1 MQLKYNIRT
10 QKDVKLMGY
19 FSRLAVELLERNQ
32 DRELDINYGEEV
44 EPKTNQELAAL
55 QQEEQHSLWN
65 EEYRKQ
71 LEQRVAKEQPKVY
84 KKNKRFKI
92 NLFLLFINFFFY

>member
-1 MQLKYNIRT
+1 
-10 QKDVKLMGY
+10 MGY

-84 KKNKRFKI
+84 KKTRGLK
-92 NLFLLFINFFFY
+92 

>member
-1 MQLKYNIRT
+1 
-10 QKDVKLMGY
+10 MGY
-19 FSRLAVELLERNQ
+19 FSRLAVEILERSQ

-84 KKNKRFKI
+84 KKTRGLK
-92 NLFLLFINFFFY
+92 